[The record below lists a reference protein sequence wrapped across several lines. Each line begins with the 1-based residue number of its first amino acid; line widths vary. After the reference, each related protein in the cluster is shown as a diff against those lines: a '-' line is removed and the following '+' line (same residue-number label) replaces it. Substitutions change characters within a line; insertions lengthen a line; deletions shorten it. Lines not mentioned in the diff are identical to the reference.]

1 MSTSMI
7 DKLKV
12 FVDEYHRLQNE
23 LMDTQTAS
31 NPAELKRIGGRMS
44 ELEDHVA
51 LFEQYERF
59 TKTIRESEDMM
70 EHEQDADILAMARSD
85 LDAAQVQLEPLM
97 ERIRLVLVPKDPHD
111 IKNCIVEIRAGV
123 GGEEAALFA
132 TDLSRMYMR
141 WAEEHR
147 FQVEI
152 MSQSEA
158 SAGGYKE
165 IIFTIT
171 GRGVYGKMKYE
182 SGVHRVQRIPTTE
195 AQGRIHTSTATVA
208 VLPEVEDVDI
218 DIKESDIRIDVY
230 RSGGAG
236 GQGVN
241 KTDSAVRLTH
251 IPSGI
256 VVACQD
262 ERSQL
267 KNRHKA
273 MTVLRAR
280 LYAAEEEKREKE
292 MGDARLAQIGSGD
305 RSDKIRTYN
314 FPQDRVTDHRI
325 KQSWG
330 NLPGI
335 MDGDIDAI
343 IEAMILDNQAQ
354 RLARAG
360 NG

>member
-1 MSTSMI
+1 MI
-7 DKLKV
+7 DKLQT
-12 FVDEYHRLQNE
+12 FVDEYYRLQNE
-23 LMDTQTAS
+23 LMDSRTSS

-51 LFEQYERF
+51 LFEQYQRL
-59 TKTIRESEDMM
+59 TKTIHESEDMM
-70 EHEQDADILAMARSD
+70 EHEKDADILAMARSD
-85 LDAAQVQLEPLM
+85 FDAAQAQLEPLM
-97 ERIRLVLVPKDPHD
+97 ERIKLVLVPKDPHD
-111 IKNCIVEIRAGV
+111 VKNCIVEIRAGV

-132 TDLSRMYMR
+132 ADLSRMYMR

-165 IIFTIT
+165 VIFTIT

-251 IPSGI
+251 IPSGL

-280 LYAAEEEKREKE
+280 LYAMEEEKRVKE
-292 MGDARLAQIGSGD
+292 MGDARLAQIGTGD

-343 IEAMILDNQAQ
+343 IDAMILDDQTQ

-360 NG
+360 S